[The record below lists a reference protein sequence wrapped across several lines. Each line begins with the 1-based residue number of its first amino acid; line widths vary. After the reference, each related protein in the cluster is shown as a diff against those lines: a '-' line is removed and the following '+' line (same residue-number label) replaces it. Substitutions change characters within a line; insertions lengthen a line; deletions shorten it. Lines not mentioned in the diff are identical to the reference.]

1 MLRRKNINYALF
13 AFALDLSSTLGTLV
27 LAQILRPLLP
37 FGQPLPG
44 TITQIPWPLY
54 GFILLIWT
62 LVFFVLSVYDPERQD
77 QFVDELPRLLL
88 AAFFAQLMFAGTLFF
103 SYREVSR
110 LLIIYFFVLNTSF
123 LIGWRVL
130 VRCISRLARRGR
142 GARPRRVLIV
152 GAEGIGRSVARTI
165 IGHSWTD
172 LEIVG
177 FLDDD
182 RHEPVL
188 NLSILGRLD
197 QVYDVVKRERIEEV
211 VIALSYRNYEKL
223 NPIVASIQK
232 LPVQVRVVPDY
243 FSLALYRAT
252 VEDFGGMPLINL
264 REPALTP
271 YQRLTKRA
279 FDLIVGS
286 ILLVASLPVMAIIA
300 LAIRLDSPGPIM
312 FKQVRVGENG
322 RLFTMYKF
330 RSMVANA
337 EELQP
342 QVNRRDNDGNLIH
355 KVQDDPR
362 ITPVGRFIRRTSLDE
377 LPQFVNVL
385 KGEMSLVGPRPEL
398 PWLVEKYEDWQ
409 RKRFAVPQGLT
420 GWWQVNGRGD
430 KPMHLHT
437 EDDLYYI
444 QNYSILLDLQILFM
458 TFLAVFK
465 RQGAY

>member
-330 RSMVANA
+330 
-337 EELQP
+337 
-342 QVNRRDNDGNLIH
+342 
-355 KVQDDPR
+355 QDDPR